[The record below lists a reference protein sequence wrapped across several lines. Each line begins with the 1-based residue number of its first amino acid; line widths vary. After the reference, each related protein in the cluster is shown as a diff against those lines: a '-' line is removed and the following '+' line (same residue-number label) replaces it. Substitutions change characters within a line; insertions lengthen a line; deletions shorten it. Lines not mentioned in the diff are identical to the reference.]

1 MVDFKLSREFFL
13 LSSIVILGSFVF
25 YNFVVDN
32 FVLSFLAILFGV
44 IYYFIY
50 SIYIYK
56 LKIKRLHSEI
66 FIESTAVLSLFLFPM
81 LAYGFLVFENM
92 IQGII
97 ILILFSIMQLVNYV
111 KNWTTGIQYSKGFPI
126 VLHGIFF
133 PFTYFITY
141 FYAESFEQAVFTL
154 YFIITGILSA
164 TSFKFLNYQQS
175 VFEDE
180 FEDLLNPRTQF
191 SKRDDSET
199 LNDDKNYSLHS
210 NLNVNSEDDEFLN
223 SIESVKTN
231 DKSVKVTNLD
241 DSEFVLDDFDKE
253 DEKFLNSLSKA

>member
-44 IYYFIY
+44 VYYFIY
-50 SIYIYK
+50 SMYIYK
-56 LKIKRLHSEI
+56 LKLKRLHSEI

-111 KNWTTGIQYSKGFPI
+111 KNWTTGIQDSKGFPI

-141 FYAESFEQAVFTL
+141 FYADSFEQAVFTL

-180 FEDLLNPRTQF
+180 FEDLLNPRTEF
-191 SKRDDSET
+191 SKQTTTIKLKNEIDNNPLNVDSEDNEV
-199 LNDDKNYSLHS
+199 LQ
-210 NLNVNSEDDEFLN
+210 
-223 SIESVKTN
+223 SIEKIETVNLHDEDS
-231 DKSVKVTNLD
+231 NLD
-241 DSEFVLDDFDKE
+241 DSEFVLDDFDNE